1 MTQPIQI
8 IPGPLGQRPKPTYIR
23 LFQPLLYL
31 AQSALPRIFDLLTS
45 LLLLLF
51 LSPLLFLRGFLAYSQ
66 TGFVFKRQKQLGYFQ
81 QEFERLSFAGSKPGK
96 DFAVLLN
103 VLRGDLAWAGP
114 RAILPKELLEL
125 SAQGLFRFGVRPGVI
140 SPYTLRKKIGLAY
153 DDEQVT
159 DHEFYYSATT
169 KEHIGVSLRGVV
181 GSILGGNEPRQAPPM
196 LHFWGIDIVNTTM
209 TEALDWIEQR
219 ILKKQKALLAFV
231 NPDCL
236 NIAYTHSAYRE
247 VLQAADRILPDGIGI
262 NIGCRM
268 LNESLL
274 SNINGTDLFPRLCER
289 AAKCG
294 HRLFLLGGLPGVAE
308 LTAQAMQQR
317 YPELII
323 AGVHNGFFDSEQET
337 ELIEEI
343 NNARPDILLVGFGA
357 PKQEL
362 WLARI
367 REQLN
372 ATVCLG
378 TGGLFD
384 FYSGHIARAPVWMRE
399 IGLEWTWRLIQEP
412 GRMWKRYII
421 GNPLFL
427 YRVWLQRQKGPKRDS
442 TASAAHDKKTSQ
454 ELQKE
459 LLNRYSRINFF
470 KGQVSFR
477 LQLKRLLWLTVVRG
491 TYLVKRL
498 IDIVASLILLI
509 VLMPVFLVV
518 MLLIYV
524 SSPGSVFYKQTRVG
538 HRGKLFTMWKFRSMY
553 CDADA
558 RLKEIMTQNEM
569 TGGVIF
575 KMKNDPRIIPVGR
588 FIRKASIDELPQLWN
603 VLKGDMSLVGPRP
616 ALASE
621 VNQYSLKDRQRLE
634 VIPGITCIWQVS
646 GRSDIPFPQQ
656 VQLDVEYIQSQS
668 LLLDL
673 NLLLQTIP
681 AVLLSRGAY

>member
-1 MTQPIQI
+1 MTKSIST
-8 IPGPLGQRPKPTYIR
+8 IPGPLGQRPKPTYVR
-23 LFQPLLYL
+23 LFMPWLYL

-45 LLLLLF
+45 LSLLLF
-51 LSPLLFLRGFLAYSQ
+51 LLPLLFLRGLLAYTQ
-66 TGFVFKRQKQLGYFQ
+66 TGLVFRREIQLGYFQ

-96 DFAVLLN
+96 EFAVLLN

-114 RAILPKELLEL
+114 RAISPEEL
-125 SAQGLFRFGVRPGVI
+125 SSLPAQALFRFGVRPGVI

-153 DDEQVT
+153 DDELAT

-169 KEHIGVSLRGVV
+169 KEHVGVSLRGVI
-181 GSILGGNEPRQAPPM
+181 GSVLGGNEPRPAPPM
-196 LHFWGIDIVNTTM
+196 LHFWGVDIVNTTM
-209 TEALDWIEQR
+209 AEALDWIEQR
-219 ILKKQKALLAFV
+219 ILQKQKALLAFV

-236 NIAYTHSAYRE
+236 NIAYTHQAYRE
-247 VLQAADRILPDGIGI
+247 VLQAAERVLPDGIGI

-274 SNINGTDLFPRLCER
+274 ANINGTDMFPRLCER
-289 AAKCG
+289 AAQVG

-308 LTAQAMQQR
+308 LAASAMQER
-317 YPELII
+317 YPELLI
-323 AGVHNGFFDSEQET
+323 AGVHDGFFDIEQEID
-337 ELIEEI
+337 LIKTI
-343 NNARPDILLVGFGA
+343 NKSGADILLVGFGA

-362 WLARI
+362 WLARN
-367 REQLN
+367 REQIQ

-378 TGGLFD
+378 IGGLFD
-384 FYSGHIARAPVWMRE
+384 YYSGRIARAPVWMRE

-412 GRMWKRYII
+412 GRMWKRYVI

-427 YRVWLQRQKGPKRDS
+427 YRVWLQRQQSPKPEVTPSKVD
-442 TASAAHDKKTSQ
+442 DKQTSQ
-454 ELQKE
+454 ELQRE
-459 LLNRYSRINFF
+459 LLNRYSRVNFF
-470 KGQVSFR
+470 KSHVSFR

-491 TYLVKRL
+491 TYLVKRI
-498 IDIVASLILLI
+498 IDVIASVILLI
-509 VLMPVFLVV
+509 ALMPVFLVIMV
-518 MLLIYV
+518 LIYL
-524 SSPGSVFYKQTRVG
+524 SSPGPVFYKQTRVG
-538 HRGKLFTMWKFRSMY
+538 RWGKLFTMWKFRSMY
-553 CDADA
+553 PDADV
-558 RLKEIMTQNEM
+558 RLKEMMAQNEM

-575 KMKNDPRIIPVGR
+575 KMKNDPRIIPIGR

-603 VLKGDMSLVGPRP
+603 VFKGDMSLVGPRP
-616 ALASE
+616 ALPSE
-621 VNQYSLKDRQRLE
+621 VNQYSLLDRQRLE

-673 NLLLQTIP
+673 NLLLRTIP